1 MFGILADATSAPAV
15 ATAAVAGLTENVWPI
30 LIVAV
35 PIIGALAALSIGL
48 NMIFGRGKKV
58 AK

>member
-1 MFGILADATSAPAV
+1 MNILADASSAPEV
-15 ATAAVAGLTENVWPI
+15 ATAAVTALTTNVWPI

-35 PIIGALAALSIGL
+35 PVIGALAALSIGL